1 MSPSNLLNI
10 RVIFAAL
17 SGLLLSLPAF
27 SAEEE
32 PVKVLSGII
41 VEVNTGDT
49 ILLRMADNREIS
61 IGLWGIDCPEINN
74 KIGKKAR
81 KYAAK
86 LVEGESVEVRVKAR
100 ASDGR
105 ILARVLFK
113 GDKDLAE
120 EMLKEGYGVWVTGLA
135 PDEAGYAAAQLVAQ
149 DDRRGLWKAWLP
161 TKGLQ

>member
-1 MSPSNLLNI
+1 M
-10 RVIFAAL
+10 
-17 SGLLLSLPAF
+17 SLPKLLRFRVVFAVLTGLFLGQQAF
-27 SAEEE
+27 AAEEE
-32 PVKVLSGII
+32 TVTILRGAI
-41 VEVNTGDT
+41 VEVNSGDT
-49 ILLRMADNREIS
+49 VLLRTEDNREIS
-61 IGLWGIDCPEINN
+61 IGLWGIDSPEINN

-105 ILARVLFK
+105 ILARILFK

-135 PDEAGYAAAQLVAQ
+135 PDEAGYAAAQERAQ

-161 TKGLQ
+161 SKGLQ